1 MKSELKRKAV
11 YNAVKLTTGLVAGF
25 GAKKIIRYAIEKVIP
40 ETLGKSE
47 NALVVIGS
55 YAIAVAVGN
64 VVGDQVEL
72 VVESFVE
79 SVVITK
85 ELFKEMQNNQNDV
98 IDGEFVEVT

>member
-25 GAKKIIRYAIEKVIP
+25 GAKRVIRYAIEKVIP

-55 YAIAVAVGN
+55 YAIAIAVGN
-64 VVGDQVEL
+64 AVGDEVEQL
-72 VVESFVE
+72 VESLVE
-79 SVVITK
+79 SVVMTK
-85 ELFKEMQNNQNDV
+85 EMINEIKNN
-98 IDGEFVEVT
+98 